1 MGDPVAAEQNAMAN
15 YCEGCGEDP
24 VTHEVFKDPVTGEF
38 IEHHFCAKCEKA
50 QGLIGH
56 PQNADKPPH
65 HVAVVRISAAGLG
78 PCVSCGTTFS
88 RFRETGRLGCPAC
101 YEHFE
106 KAIGP
111 MIARAQE
118 GATHH
123 IGKLPKRALSCA
135 SSGTGGEMGK
145 RSLKDVLGRAEER
158 ARKVTALRDQL
169 RAALASEKYEQA
181 ALIRDQIEQLQSFF
195 GTTQGDES
203 TTMGDQA

>member
-1 MGDPVAAEQNAMAN
+1 MAN

-50 QGLIGH
+50 QGMIGH
-56 PQNADKPPH
+56 PEKAAPPH
-65 HVAVVRISAAGLG
+65 QVAVVRVSAAGLG
-78 PCVSCGTTFS
+78 PCTSCGMTFS
-88 RFRETGRLGCPAC
+88 RFRETGRLGCPSC

-106 KAIGP
+106 QAIGP

-123 IGKLPKRALSCA
+123 VGKLPKRAIDCA
-135 SSGTGGEMGK
+135 SGAADGKVGK
-145 RSLKDVLGRAEER
+145 RSLKDVLGLAEER

-181 ALIRDQIEQLQSFF
+181 ALIRDQIEQLQSLFDAAPDEEARSDEP
-195 GTTQGDES
+195 TTL
-203 TTMGDQA
+203 GDQT